1 MPAIPKI
8 LKYMSWFP
16 KIHLAL
22 KSTATAVTIGEWP
35 AALECVV
42 LLAQDSDWKSC
53 VSKKKWLWFLRLVCP
68 YPIFSPVKI
77 QQYGGWLSPSLLF
90 SYWLY
95 ISIFIF
101 FLGGGEG
108 GEDGNIPSPLLWRQQ
123 WGKVIAGWKF
133 PGASHLPSLQC
144 LECILDCSSGLFYK
158 CWSILPAPWLNAS
171 NLFKDKL
178 SQKFESHGGFP
189 SDNACK
195 LGFLC
200 LSAIP
205 LLLYVPY
212 INIEPAK
219 KNIRW

>member
-1 MPAIPKI
+1 MCGAVSSGQWLKVLCLKEEMAMVLKVSLSLSHLLPSEDPAI
-8 LKYMSWFP
+8 WR
-16 KIHLAL
+16 LAL
-22 KSTATAVTIGEWP
+22 
-35 AALECVV
+35 
-42 LLAQDSDWKSC
+42 
-53 VSKKKWLWFLRLVCP
+53 
-68 YPIFSPVKI
+68 PISF
-77 QQYGGWLSPSLLF
+77 
-90 SYWLY
+90 
-95 ISIFIF
+95 IFILAIHKHLVF
-101 FLGGGEG
+101 WGEVEG

-144 LECILDCSSGLFYK
+144 PECILDCSSGLFYK

-219 KNIRW
+219 KKHKVIREGKKIKLTLINK